1 MTKKVEI
8 EVQVRAQTK
17 AAILI
22 YDGKTECWIPKSQ
35 ITDFTGEGDESDM
48 STTVIFIGEGLAKD
62 IGLI

>member
-1 MTKKVEI
+1 MTKTVEI

-35 ITDFTGEGDESDM
+35 ITDFTGEGDEPDM
-48 STTVIFIGEGLAKD
+48 TTTGIFISEWLAGEK
-62 IGLI
+62 GLI